1 MNDNQHGA
9 LLSFGYNLGSHF
21 YGSEGFNTITMVLKG
36 KEWTKVPDAL
46 YLYRNPGTSVEEG
59 LSRRR
64 IAEGELWES

>member
-9 LLSFGYNLGSHF
+9 LLSFGYNLGAGF
-21 YGSEGFNTITMVLKG
+21 YGSPDFNTITRVLRD
-36 KEWTKVPDAL
+36 KEWNKVPDAL
-46 YLYRNPGTSVEEG
+46 YLYRNPGTPVEEG